1 MGADELIETDAWG
14 SSLASWSPLLTLLG
28 AFAVIVVALVVTG
41 RGSAL
46 ERIPNALE
54 RLTGIPGWAA
64 SAMGTVMIGLVVAG
78 EGFYSDV
85 AWHIALGRDDELFTA
100 PHTSIVVGLG
110 LIFCSAAFGI
120 AAATA
125 TRAEVGFRWG
135 ALRVPWSMVPLAALG
150 GAALAGFPLDEV
162 WHAAYGV
169 DVTMWSPTHMIM
181 ILGASFAGLACWLV
195 LAEARVRP
203 TDSRWARGAHVVTA
217 WLTLQALAAPQGEF
231 AFGVPQ
237 FQQMFHPVLVTL
249 AGAVALTAV
258 RIVHGRGWALG
269 ITLGST
275 LLMNVGL
282 FGDDG
287 SPIPT
292 REGGLYVASAL
303 AVELAAWLLG
313 TERRTRFA
321 LVAGAG
327 VATLGLAGEWWWN
340 RSAFQPWNTNLLPDA
355 LVLCLVVG
363 LGGALVG
370 TAFGGV
376 VTNRSP
382 KLNENAK
389 ERARV
394 RGGEGCGVPG
404 RLVAAG
410 AAAVVVALVLPLP
423 RPTGDVTAAITLEA
437 AGPDAAFV
445 EVELTPAGAADDA
458 RWFQTL
464 SWQGGGLVIA
474 EMDEV
479 GPGRYRSDKAVPVT
493 GRGKALV
500 RLHRGGEMM
509 AAPVYFPADP
519 EIGEPEIPAE
529 DRTVAMAGE
538 REFLLRETTDDG
550 GLIGPLVYG
559 LFVAVLAGWAVAF
572 VLSSRRLAGSRDPAS
587 GRVDQPISR

>member
-54 RLTGIPGWAA
+54 RLTGIPGWTAA
-64 SAMGTVMIGLVVAG
+64 SIGTVMVGLVVAG

-85 AWHIALGRDDELFTA
+85 AWHIALGRDEELFTA

-110 LIFCSAAFGI
+110 LIFCSAAVGI

-125 TRAEVGFRWG
+125 TGAEVGFRWG
-135 ALRVPWSMVPLAALG
+135 ALRVPWSTVPLAALG
-150 GAALAGFPLDEV
+150 GAALAGFPLDEI
-162 WHAAYGV
+162 WHSAYGV

-181 ILGASFAGLACWLV
+181 ILGATFAGLACWRV
-195 LAEARVRP
+195 LAEARVAP
-203 TDSRWARGAHVVTA
+203 TDSRWARGAHVVTG
-217 WLTLQALAAPQGEF
+217 WLTIQALAAPQGEF

-237 FQQMFHPVLVTL
+237 FQQMFHPVLVVL
-249 AGAVALTAV
+249 AGAVALTAI

-269 ITLGST
+269 ITIGST

-287 SPIPT
+287 PIPT
-292 REGGLYVASAL
+292 REGGLYVASAV
-303 AVELAAWLLG
+303 AVELAALLVG
-313 TERRTRFA
+313 TAHRVRFA
-321 LVAGAG
+321 VAAGLG
-327 VATLGLAGEWWWN
+327 VATLGLAGEWVWN
-340 RSAFQPWNTNLLPDA
+340 RGAFQPWNANLLPDA
-355 LVLCLVVG
+355 FVFALVVG
-363 LGGALVG
+363 VGGALVG
-370 TAFGGV
+370 TAFGAVIAGD
-376 VTNRSP
+376 RP
-382 KLNENAK
+382 
-389 ERARV
+389 RV
-394 RGGEGCGVPG
+394 PVPG
-404 RLVAAG
+404 RLVALG

-423 RPTGDVTAAITLEA
+423 RATGEVTAAIALEP

-445 EVELTPAGAADDA
+445 EVTLTPADAADDA
-458 RWFQTL
+458 RWFQTM

-479 GPGRYRSDKAVPVT
+479 EPGRYRSDKALPVT

-519 EIGEPEIPAE
+519 EIGAEAIPAE
-529 DRTVAMAGE
+529 DRTVPMAGE
-538 REFLLRETTDDG
+538 RELLLRETTGSG
-550 GLIGPLVYG
+550 GLIAPIVYG
-559 LFVAVLAGWAVAF
+559 AFLAVLAGWVAAF
-572 VLSSRRLAGSRDPAS
+572 VIASRRLLERG
-587 GRVDQPISR
+587 GRVPAFSSEAGTRRRAGR

>member
-1 MGADELIETDAWG
+1 MGADELIETEAWG
-14 SSLASWSPLLTLLG
+14 SSLASWSPLVTLLA
-28 AFAVIVVALVVTG
+28 AFGVIVVGLLVTG

-54 RLTGIPGWAA
+54 RLTGLPGWAA
-64 SAMGTVMIGLVVAG
+64 TSIGTVMIGLVVAG

-85 AWHIALGRDDELFTA
+85 AWHIALGRDEELFTA

-125 TRAEVGFRWG
+125 TGAEVGFRWG

-195 LAEARVRP
+195 LAEARVAP
-203 TDSRWARGAHVVTA
+203 TDSRWARGAHVVTG

-237 FQQMFHPVLVTL
+237 FQQMFHPVLVVL
-249 AGAVALTAV
+249 AGAVALTAI
-258 RIVHGRGWALG
+258 RIVHGGGWALG

-275 LLMNVGL
+275 VLMNVGL
-282 FGDDG
+282 FGDEG

-292 REGGLYVASAL
+292 REGGLYVASAV
-303 AVELAAWLLG
+303 AVELAALLVG
-313 TERRTRFA
+313 TAHRVRFA
-321 LVAGAG
+321 VASGLG
-327 VATLGLAGEWWWN
+327 VATLGLAGEWIWN
-340 RSAFQPWNTNLLPDA
+340 RGAFQPWNANLLPDA
-355 LVLCLVVG
+355 LWFCLVVG
-363 LGGALVG
+363 VGGALVG

-376 VTNRSP
+376 VVGDHP
-382 KLNENAK
+382 A
-389 ERARV
+389 RA
-394 RGGEGCGVPG
+394 VPG
-404 RLVAAG
+404 RILAG
-410 AAAVVVALVLPLP
+410 AAAAVVVALVLPLP
-423 RPTGDVTAAITLEA
+423 RSTGDVTAAISLVE

-445 EVELTPAGAADDA
+445 AVELTPADAADDA
-458 RWFQTL
+458 RWFQTI

-474 EMDEV
+474 EMEEV
-479 GPGRYRSDKAVPVT
+479 GPGRYASDKAIPVT

-500 RLHRGGEMM
+500 RLHR
-509 AAPVYFPADP
+509 
-519 EIGEPEIPAE
+519 
-529 DRTVAMAGE
+529 
-538 REFLLRETTDDG
+538 
-550 GLIGPLVYG
+550 
-559 LFVAVLAGWAVAF
+559 
-572 VLSSRRLAGSRDPAS
+572 
-587 GRVDQPISR
+587 